1 MAVVPPVLV
10 LASASPRRRA
20 LLASLG
26 LTVQVDPPE
35 VDESVQPGEPPDRY
49 VLRLARS
56 KADAVARRH
65 PGQLVLGADTEVVQ
79 EGRVLG
85 KPRSTEDAVRMLAG
99 LAGRT
104 HAVLTAVALAGTVST
119 ERVVRAE
126 VTFARSSPEALRWYV
141 ATGEPMDK
149 AGAYGVQGIG
159 GFLVERVVGSPTA
172 VVGLPLA
179 ETVAL
184 LEEAGFP
191 LPWVHR

>member
-1 MAVVPPVLV
+1 MAVPPVLI

-26 LTVQVDPPE
+26 LAVEIDPPD
-35 VDESVQPGEPPDRY
+35 VDESLQPGEAPDRY
-49 VLRLARS
+49 VLRLARA
-56 KADAVARRH
+56 KAEAVARRH
-65 PGQLVLGADTEVVQ
+65 PGKLVLGADTAVVQ

-85 KPRSTEDAVRMLAG
+85 KPGSPEEAVQMLAG

-104 HAVLTAVALAGTVST
+104 HAVLTAVALAGPATA
-119 ERVVRAE
+119 ERLVAAE
-126 VTFARSSPEALRWYV
+126 VQFARPSPEALRWYV
-141 ATGEPMDK
+141 ETGEPMDK

-159 GFLVERVVGSPTA
+159 GFLVERMVGSPTT

-184 LEEAGFP
+184 LEEARFP
-191 LPWVHR
+191 LPWVRR